1 MERKLLKHSLRYCCL
16 TKVVG
21 KEKEMTRKEKGKE
34 MHPLEVEAAQ
44 LYCSLA
50 SDLPREE
57 QSTHYRA
64 VMTLFCCER
73 RVSVSGAC
81 LWAMEEVPG
90 CNV

>member
-1 MERKLLKHSLRYCCL
+1 MLGTQRHLPGVERKLLKHSLRYCCL

-21 KEKEMTRKEKGKE
+21 KEKETMRKEKGKE

-57 QSTHYRA
+57 QSIYTE
-64 VMTLFCCER
+64 L
-73 RVSVSGAC
+73 
-81 LWAMEEVPG
+81 
-90 CNV
+90 